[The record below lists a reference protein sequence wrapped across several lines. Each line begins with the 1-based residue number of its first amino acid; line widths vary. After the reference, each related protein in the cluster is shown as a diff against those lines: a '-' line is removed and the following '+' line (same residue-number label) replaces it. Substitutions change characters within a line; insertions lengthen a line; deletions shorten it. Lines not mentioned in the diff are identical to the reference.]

1 MKKFTFLFCLIL
13 VQKMFSQV
21 TGVTVYTSSYTGVG
35 GGNQPVSQAPNGDI
49 YFYSAAGDVV
59 RFSGGSFSSMPTP
72 FFSGNNLFA
81 TASGVWIYDNNW
93 GTCGCLTGNIFND
106 YSGYISNLIG
116 PVSPSNPINYIG
128 SQGSNVLIA
137 TNQGIIKFNGV
148 NFSLINKSNSN
159 LACDTVNCIVGNG
172 NTTYIGTDKG
182 LYTFNGNTFSG
193 IIPLSNAPDQKVER
207 IFSKGSKT
215 IVTRKESNPNIC
227 FNYFELNGNQCNRL
241 GVFADSCNYKSSYS
255 KSAAFVNNNFIMN
268 RGGYFGVGNCRL
280 YASSSNYT
288 TYVVPGFPG
297 NYCLPVSHPLNQQKF
312 YYVRLDSIKVAEID
326 IAAYSNYG
334 TLFTPDEFKYLDT
347 NQVKALIGVNS
358 LKFEAYED
366 PGAFPAGYR
375 VPKTGSVE
383 CGGGSSLWIG
393 GLDNS
398 GLLHLAGETYR
409 QNGQDFWP
417 GPLDTTSAQANNIT
431 DAPFNKVWK
440 ISCNQINQFAA
451 NANANNF
458 AANTSTIFSDIN
470 SFIANG
476 TGNFAKQL
484 APFYDRNNNGIYE
497 PGIGEYPLIRGH
509 QQIYS
514 IYNDNYSPHGETGG
528 LPLGV
533 EVHERSFAYN
543 VPELPDSMQV
553 VNYSTFYNYE
563 IINRSNNNYNN
574 VYLTVWSD
582 TDLGYY
588 LNDYVGTDTLN
599 QFGYMYNAT
608 NTDPTYSGTNGFQN
622 KLPMFAYALLPRAQ
636 NGADGVDNNNNG
648 QIDEPGERFR
658 LNLTTYYNNNIG
670 AFPPSTTNPDTKWD
684 YYKYMSGR
692 WKDSTQFKPI
702 GNAYNPTLNI
712 APTNY
717 VYTGNP
723 QTFSGWTEATASVT
737 PGDRRILC
745 TIGPFNFPAKKKVE
759 FEYAYIFSRDTSLN
773 NVNNNFSLLQKDVR
787 NVKYFMSQQPASCTP
802 IVNGIR
808 ENNLG
813 HSSLWVYPNPF
824 RDAITINLDHNTKL
838 MDIKVYDITGR
849 VMLQSSMQ
857 NTYTK
862 TLDLSSLSEGIYLL
876 ELNDGKS
883 RMIKKVVKS

>member
-1 MKKFTFLFCLIL
+1 MKKFTVLLCFILLQKIFC
-13 VQKMFSQV
+13 QV
-21 TGVTVYTSSYTGVG
+21 TGVTVYTSSYSGAG
-35 GGNQPVSQAPNGDI
+35 GSLKQPIAQAPNGDI
-49 YFYSAAGDVV
+49 YFNSNAGDLV
-59 RFSGGSFSSMPTP
+59 RFSGGIFSSTVTP
-72 FFSGNNLFA
+72 LPIGLDLFA
-81 TASGVWIYDNNW
+81 TASGVWLYDNW
-93 GTCGCLTGNIFND
+93 GTFSFFNGNTFTD
-106 YSGYISNLIG
+106 YSGSIFNLIG
-116 PVSPSNPINYIG
+116 TVTPSNPINYIG

-137 TNQGIIKFNGV
+137 TNKGIIKFNGG

-159 LACDTVNCIVGNG
+159 LACDTVNCITDNG

-193 IIPLSNAPDQKVER
+193 IIPLSNAPGQKVEH

-215 IVTRKESNPNIC
+215 IVTRKEPNPNIC
-227 FNYFELNGNQCNRL
+227 FNYFELNGNLCNRL
-241 GVFADSCNYKSSYS
+241 PAFADSCNYKSSYD
-255 KSAAFVNNNFIMN
+255 KGAAFVNNNIIMN
-268 RGGYFGVGNCRL
+268 SGGYFGIGTCRL
-280 YASSSNYT
+280 YVSSSNYT
-288 TYVVPGFPG
+288 TFSIPGFFG
-297 NYCLPVSHPLNQQKF
+297 NYALPVSYPGNQQKF
-312 YYVRLDSIKVAEID
+312 YYACYNTIKVAEID
-326 IAAYSNYG
+326 IASYSNCG

-347 NQVKALIGVNS
+347 NQVMALIGVNS
-358 LKFEAYED
+358 LKFESYVN
-366 PGAFPAGYR
+366 PGVFPAGYR
-375 VPKTGSVE
+375 VPKTASVD

-398 GLLHLAGETYR
+398 GLLHVAGETYR

-417 GPLDTTSAQANNIT
+417 GPLDTANAQASNIT
-431 DAPFNKVWK
+431 NAPFNKVWK

-458 AANTSTIFSDIN
+458 AANTSTVFADIN

-476 TGNFAKQL
+476 SNNFAKQL

-497 PGIGEYPLIRGH
+497 PGIGEYPEIRGH

-514 IYNDNYSPHGETGG
+514 IYNDNFSPHTETGG
-528 LPLGV
+528 LPFGV

-543 VPELPDSMQV
+543 IPSLPDSMQII
-553 VNYSTFYNYE
+553 NYSTFYNYE

-574 VYLTVWSD
+574 VYVTIWND

-588 LNDYVGTDTLN
+588 LNDCVGTDTLN
-599 QFGYMYNAT
+599 QFGYMYNADT
-608 NTDPTYSGTNGFQN
+608 NEPGFQN

-636 NGADGVDNNNNG
+636 NGTDGVDNNNNG
-648 QIDEPGERFR
+648 QIDEPGERFK
-658 LNLTTYYNNNIG
+658 LNLTTYYNNNIN
-670 AFPPSTTNPDTKWD
+670 AYPPATTNPGTKWD

-692 WKDSTQFKPI
+692 WKDSSQFKPI

-745 TIGPFNFPAKKKVE
+745 TIGPFNFPAKKKIE
-759 FEYAYIFSRDTSLN
+759 FEYAYVFSRDTSLN

-787 NVKYFMSQQPASCTP
+787 NVKHFMNQQPASCMP
-802 IVNGIR
+802 IVNAIK
-808 ENNLG
+808 ENNSG
-813 HSSLWVYPNPF
+813 NSLWIYPNPF
-824 RDAITINLDHNTKL
+824 RDDIIINLDHNTKFT
-838 MDIKVYDITGR
+838 DIKVYDVTGR
-849 VMLQSSMQ
+849 LIMQSSMQ

-862 TLDLSSLSEGIYLL
+862 TLDLNSLSEGIYLL

-883 RMIKKVVKS
+883 KVVKKIVKS